1 MNPSILSYAAATMYL
16 LASVLL
22 AVRLFRGAEAAR
34 TSKRWPLLVAV
45 AALILHSWLVYQ
57 GLVDTAGIDL
67 GLFSI
72 LSLIAWLV
80 SLLLVSAA
88 FTKPIENLAVLVLPL
103 SALAL
108 LLDLWFPL
116 SHVVLE
122 GAPFGLNAHVL
133 LSIFAYSL
141 LSIAAVQ
148 AIVLSIQDAH
158 LRRHRPGGF
167 IRALPPL
174 QTMETMLFEL
184 IGLGFTLLTLALFSG
199 VMFVEDLFA
208 QHLVHKTVLS
218 IAAWIVFAV
227 LLWGRWRFG
236 WRGRTAIRWTISG
249 FVTLM
254 LAFLGTKLVLE
265 LILQR

>member
-1 MNPSILSYAAATMYL
+1 MNLAIVSYAAAGLYVLAGAL
-16 LASVLL
+16 LS
-22 AVRLFRGAEAAR
+22 VRLLRGVEAAR
-34 TSKRWPLLVAV
+34 TSKLWPLAIAVVALV
-45 AALILHSWLVYQ
+45 LHTWLVYQ
-57 GLVDTAGIDL
+57 SLVETAGLDL
-67 GLFSI
+67 SLFSV

-80 SLLLVSAA
+80 SLLLVTAS
-88 FTKPIENLAVLVLPL
+88 FTKPIENLAVVVLPL
-103 SALAL
+103 SAVAL
-108 LLDLWFPL
+108 LFDLWFPM

-122 GAPFGLNAHVL
+122 GAPLGLNAHVL

-148 AIVLSIQDAH
+148 AIVLSVQDAQLH
-158 LRRHRPGGF
+158 RHRPGGF

-174 QTMETMLFEL
+174 QTMETMLFE
-184 IGLGFTLLTLALFSG
+184 IIALGFVLLTLSLFSG

-218 IAAWIVFAV
+218 IAAWVVFAV

-236 WRGRTAIRWTISG
+236 WRGRTAIRWTITG